1 MYRARYVIME
11 NGVNSV
17 RILTMNSTR
26 NITRPPPLPGRQ
38 MLADS
43 VYEAVKEQVMNR
55 TIPPGTRI
63 NIDQLARELQV
74 SNTPLREALTRLETE
89 GLVTRRNLRG
99 FWTADLLDERGIRNY
114 YAVRLLL
121 EPSAAEE
128 AARSPELETLTAD
141 LQMVIDQ
148 MRQSAQLPTLDHDY
162 QRYRDFAAADA
173 RFHGAIAAA
182 SGNAVLAGILAGMNA
197 HVHNYRL
204 YFRGGMAGA
213 TVTEH
218 QAVLDALSARN
229 SAGAAAALYAH
240 LEHARDRLLPIAA
253 SSDDAE

>member
-1 MYRARYVIME
+1 M
-11 NGVNSV
+11 
-17 RILTMNSTR
+17 
-26 NITRPPPLPGRQ
+26 PPSLPSRQ
-38 MLADS
+38 MLADG

-55 TIPPGTRI
+55 TIPPGSRV
-63 NIDQLARELQV
+63 NIDKLARELQV

-128 AARSPELETLTAD
+128 AARSPELETMTPK

-148 MRQSAQLPTLDHDY
+148 MRHSAQLPTLDHDY

-197 HVHNYRL
+197 HAHNYRL
-204 YFRGGMAGA
+204 SFGRGMADA
-213 TVTEH
+213 TVIEH
-218 QAVLDALSARN
+218 QAVADALTARN
-229 SAGAAAALYAH
+229 PAGAAAALHTH
-240 LEHARDRLLPIAA
+240 LENARDRLLPIAA